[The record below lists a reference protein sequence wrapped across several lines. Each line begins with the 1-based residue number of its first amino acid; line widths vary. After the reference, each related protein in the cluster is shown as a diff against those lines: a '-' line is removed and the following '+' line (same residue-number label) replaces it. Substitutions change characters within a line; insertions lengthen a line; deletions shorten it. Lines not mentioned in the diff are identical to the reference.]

1 MANVLSAT
9 HMYVHALWCEY
20 VMNAIMALIK
30 VAVWYAEGLV
40 YLMLIIV
47 KNAQFR
53 KKM

>member
-9 HMYVHALWCEY
+9 HMYAHALWCEY

-30 VAVWYAEGLV
+30 VAVWYAEDLV

-53 KKM
+53 KKT